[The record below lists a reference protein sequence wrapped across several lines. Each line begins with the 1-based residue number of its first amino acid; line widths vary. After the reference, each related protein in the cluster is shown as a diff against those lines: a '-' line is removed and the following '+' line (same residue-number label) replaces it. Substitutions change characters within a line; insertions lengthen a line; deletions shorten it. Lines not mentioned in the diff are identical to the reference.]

1 MCAGFA
7 QVTLDDLRS
16 SYQPGCEAERKNTQ
30 TTKTTKPPPNKPENE
45 TAGATCKVTRK
56 AMKA

>member
-7 QVTLDDLRS
+7 QVTFVDLRS
-16 SYQPGCEAERKNTQ
+16 SYQPGCEAKRKS
-30 TTKTTKPPPNKPENE
+30 TKKATNTKPPPNKTKHK